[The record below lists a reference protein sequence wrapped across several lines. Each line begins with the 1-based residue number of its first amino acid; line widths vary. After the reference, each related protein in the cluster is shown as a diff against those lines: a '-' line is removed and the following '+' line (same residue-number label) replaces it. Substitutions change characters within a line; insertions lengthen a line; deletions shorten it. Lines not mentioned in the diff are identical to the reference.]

1 MNDVK
6 LYLKRILDL
15 QLEIIQLA
23 EIERLIYF
31 PDRAKKDRKEN
42 DVEHSYS
49 LAMTA
54 WYLSQYFPE
63 LDKSRLLQYALIHDF
78 VEIHAGDVMAIGRT
92 KQEEELKN
100 KREKLALEKLKKDWP
115 DFKDLTESIEKYEK
129 KYSDEAKFI
138 YALDKIMPVL
148 LNLLSQGKTWKIHNM
163 AREEVIENKKEKV
176 KVSDEIN
183 ELWKTLEEEILVHD
197 DFFNEGMS

>member
-1 MNDVK
+1 MKDAK
-6 LYLKRILDL
+6 PYLKRILDL
-15 QLEIIQLA
+15 QSEIIKLA

-31 PDRAKKDRKEN
+31 PDGTKKDRKEN

-63 LDKSRLLQYALIHDF
+63 LDTSKLIQFALIHDF

-92 KQEEELKN
+92 EEEEKRKN
-100 KREKLALEKLKKDWP
+100 EKEKLALEKLKNDWS
-115 DFKDLTESIEKYEK
+115 DFNDLTNSIEIYESK
-129 KYSDEAKFI
+129 DSDEAKFI

-163 AREEVIENKKEKV
+163 SRDKVIKNKDEKV
-176 KVSDEIN
+176 KISDEIN
-183 ELWKTLEEEILVHD
+183 ELWQATRDEILTHD
-197 DFFNEGMS
+197 DFFNEGKT